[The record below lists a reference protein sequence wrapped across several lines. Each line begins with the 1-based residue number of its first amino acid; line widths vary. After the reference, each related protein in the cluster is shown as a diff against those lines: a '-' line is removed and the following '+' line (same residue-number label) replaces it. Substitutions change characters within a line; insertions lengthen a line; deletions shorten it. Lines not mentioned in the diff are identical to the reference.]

1 MVDLPL
7 APDQKSENSSS
18 LELCQAYLPSSV
30 HLSETAG
37 LYFERLHIEKLCFEK
52 PYLVRFHFWVISVSV
67 AVLSVSTH
75 TVGPFAVHMPTHSVL
90 RAGSGLT
97 WSGS

>member
-1 MVDLPL
+1 MVDHPP

-18 LELCQAYLPSSV
+18 LELCQAFLPSSV

-37 LYFERLHIEKLCFEK
+37 LYFERL
-52 PYLVRFHFWVISVSV
+52 YLVRFYLRRFHFWVISVSV
-67 AVLSVSTH
+67 AVLSVSAH

-90 RAGSGLT
+90 KAGSGWI
-97 WSGS
+97 WSDS